1 MKKNI
6 FLFLYSS
13 VIFLFLVFVEN
24 KFSVTG
30 FCVGF
35 LYAMIFCKKN
45 PVVIFIPY
53 LTLSAVFNFTLASLF
68 YLSLSVLPAIVLCV
82 FHFFFYKKY
91 KLWVTLLSVIV
102 SQTIKFILYKTYI
115 LQIAGC
121 VIAAVFFYVCVVFL
135 YPILV
140 RGSEFDLSFSQRSA
154 LLVFC
159 IAIGAGAYAID
170 LLPFSLYYPLLVC
183 FLIIG
188 SYYDKEKML
197 SASVAFGLGASFIS
211 ASFMPL
217 GLSMVLSFSYYVF
230 SSVHRITG
238 GVFMLIAYVGVVY
251 YFKKEMIFFDV
262 LPVATGTLLVF
273 IPPKVF
279 SFMTAYKQSK
289 NGKFALRTIINR
301 DREMLRRKLEKVS
314 EAFDTVQK
322 ILSEEENAFP
332 REEEIA
338 KRIKTVCC
346 ERCTKKNVCGD
357 TIDFGMKNLVAA
369 ALDNGKATTL
379 DIGTSLS
386 ERCVK
391 LPKMLY
397 SVNEAVAAYKKLSQN
412 RSGLA
417 QGKEMVI
424 AELSGTADILGT
436 MASEIRTGFGFDT
449 VKEARIKELL
459 GYAGILVSDVAI
471 YGSGNEGVTLVV
483 RKKDAGK
490 KEIKEVLSS
499 VVGEELTESEKTDG
513 VGGTV
518 NLTFR
523 QAPSY
528 GLLYGESSFSAQG
541 ECGDSRQTVKLSYDK
556 IMFILSDGMGTGAAA
571 EETADSAVK
580 LIKSFYLA
588 GFDHKTVFGCVAK
601 LLSLRKKEDFS
612 ALDVVICDTQTGEFD
627 FIKQGGRESYVVS
640 GGNVEVIEGCSLP
653 LGIIE
658 ESEPQVVHRR
668 MRGGDT
674 VIVISDGIADRLN
687 YNDVT
692 ELLSEIKTTN
702 PQVIAEKVT
711 AAAAQKEGNKDDMTA
726 IVIRVVK
733 NR

>member
-1 MKKNI
+1 MGNYLLKLLSDKGKTGKRTRQLQ
-6 FLFLYSS
+6 FLPDCKGG
-13 VIFLFLVFVEN
+13 VCCRQKVRP
-24 KFSVTG
+24 G
-30 FCVGF
+30 FCKCEQAQGKKGCRPRPAQDPHPLVYTAAEIISAADTGRR
-35 LYAMIFCKKN
+35 ACRMSCRAACSSDAPAGSRAACPGGPFC
-45 PVVIFIPY
+45 Y
-53 LTLSAVFNFTLASLF
+53 G
-68 YLSLSVLPAIVLCV
+68 CV
-82 FHFFFYKKY
+82 P
-91 KLWVTLLSVIV
+91 
-102 SQTIKFILYKTYI
+102 
-115 LQIAGC
+115 AGC
-121 VIAAVFFYVCVVFL
+121 AA
-135 YPILV
+135 
-140 RGSEFDLSFSQRSA
+140 
-154 LLVFC
+154 
-159 IAIGAGAYAID
+159 
-170 LLPFSLYYPLLVC
+170 
-183 FLIIG
+183 
-188 SYYDKEKML
+188 
-197 SASVAFGLGASFIS
+197 
-211 ASFMPL
+211 
-217 GLSMVLSFSYYVF
+217 
-230 SSVHRITG
+230 
-238 GVFMLIAYVGVVY
+238 LIAVQ
-251 YFKKEMIFFDV
+251 
-262 LPVATGTLLVF
+262 PV
-273 IPPKVF
+273 K
-279 SFMTAYKQSK
+279 
-289 NGKFALRTIINR
+289 
-301 DREMLRRKLEKVS
+301 
-314 EAFDTVQK
+314 
-322 ILSEEENAFP
+322 
-332 REEEIA
+332 
-338 KRIKTVCC
+338 
-346 ERCTKKNVCGD
+346 
-357 TIDFGMKNLVAA
+357 
-369 ALDNGKATTL
+369 
-379 DIGTSLS
+379 
-386 ERCVK
+386 
-391 LPKMLY
+391 
-397 SVNEAVAAYKKLSQN
+397 AVAAYKKLSQN

-424 AELSGTADILGT
+424 AELSGTADILGA

-483 RKKDAGK
+483 RKKDAAK

-658 ESEPQVVHRR
+658 ESDPQVVHRR

-726 IVIRVVK
+726 IVIRLVK